1 MFVPGFSSI
10 VAFPVSCLSTYGKVN
25 VGVLLIYVCTRLS
38 LFLGFQSVLS
48 MYRNVK
54 RRVVF

>member
-1 MFVPGFSSI
+1 MFVPGFSSV
-10 VAFPVSCLSTYGKVN
+10 VAFPVSCLFTYGKVN
-25 VGVLLIYVCTRLS
+25 GGVLLTYVCTRLS

-48 MYRNVK
+48 TYRNVT